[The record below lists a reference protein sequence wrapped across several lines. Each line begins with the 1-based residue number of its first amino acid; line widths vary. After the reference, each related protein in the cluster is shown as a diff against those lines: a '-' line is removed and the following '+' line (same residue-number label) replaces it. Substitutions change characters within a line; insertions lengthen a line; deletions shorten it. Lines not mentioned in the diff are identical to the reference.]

1 MAEKKYMFN
10 GVLREPKSDLERASV
25 GNPGTKEMYASE
37 IREAL
42 AQNRDDAKVKIP
54 MRPKKQEPFKMDLE
68 QIRKLINLKKIKDLQ
83 DKMNLEKNMAEG
95 GIMRTGLK
103 DGSPKYR
110 PGDFKLDDYA
120 SYMMNKKMY
129 YIPGD
134 EELGTF
140 DIDEVA
146 DMLEYGGYKKKAEGG
161 IMRANYARG
170 TDLEAGA
177 QPITIEGDIRPD
189 NMKMASESP
198 EEELDMLRDIELLQ
212 EMKEFEEFKKK
223 NPGGTYDDFKASNL
237 ISKKE
242 ISDLDL
248 ILKIMEI
255 EGDDFG
261 SATQKMQMYRRME
274 ENKKNKPKDP
284 GKKVRKIKLLAQG
297 GLSSLLGE

>member
-10 GVLREPKSDLERASV
+10 GVLREPMSDLERASV

-95 GIMRTGLK
+95 GIMR
-103 DGSPKYR
+103 
-110 PGDFKLDDYA
+110 
-120 SYMMNKKMY
+120 
-129 YIPGD
+129 
-134 EELGTF
+134 
-140 DIDEVA
+140 
-146 DMLEYGGYKKKAEGG
+146 
-161 IMRANYARG
+161 ANYARG
-170 TDLEAGA
+170 TNLEAGA

-198 EEELDMLRDIELLQ
+198 EEEEEMLRDIELLQ
-212 EMKEFEEFKKK
+212 EMKEFEEFRKN
-223 NPGGTYDDFKASNL
+223 NPGSTYDDFKSSKLA
-237 ISKKE
+237 KKE

-284 GKKVRKIKLLAQG
+284 AKGVRKIKLAQG
-297 GLSSLLGE
+297 GISALLGE

>member
-10 GVLREPKSDLERASV
+10 GVLREPMSDLERASV

-95 GIMRTGLK
+95 GIMR
-103 DGSPKYR
+103 
-110 PGDFKLDDYA
+110 
-120 SYMMNKKMY
+120 
-129 YIPGD
+129 
-134 EELGTF
+134 
-140 DIDEVA
+140 
-146 DMLEYGGYKKKAEGG
+146 
-161 IMRANYARG
+161 ANYARG

-198 EEELDMLRDIELLQ
+198 EEEEKMLRDIELLQ
-212 EMKEFEEFKKK
+212 EMKEFEEFKKN
-223 NPGGTYDDFKASNL
+223 NPGGTYDDFKSSKLA
-237 ISKKE
+237 KKE

-248 ILKIMEI
+248 ILKIMET
-255 EGDDFG
+255 EGDDYG

-274 ENKKNKPKDP
+274 RDKKNKPKDP
-284 GKKVRKIKLLAQG
+284 ASAVRKIKLAQG
-297 GLSSLLGE
+297 GISALLGE

>member
-10 GVLREPKSDLERASV
+10 GVLREPMSDLERASV

-54 MRPKKQEPFKMDLE
+54 MRPKKEEPFKMDLE

-83 DKMNLEKNMAEG
+83 DKMNLEKNM
-95 GIMRTGLK
+95 
-103 DGSPKYR
+103 
-110 PGDFKLDDYA
+110 
-120 SYMMNKKMY
+120 
-129 YIPGD
+129 
-134 EELGTF
+134 
-140 DIDEVA
+140 
-146 DMLEYGGYKKKAEGG
+146 AEGG

-198 EEELDMLRDIELLQ
+198 EEEEKMLRDIELLQ
-212 EMKEFEEFKKK
+212 EMKEFEEFKKN
-223 NPGGTYDDFKASNL
+223 NPGGTYDDFKSSKLA
-237 ISKKE
+237 KKE

-248 ILKIMEI
+248 ILKIMET
-255 EGDDFG
+255 EGDDYG

-274 ENKKNKPKDP
+274 RDKKNKPKDP
-284 GKKVRKIKLLAQG
+284 ASAVRKIKLAQG
-297 GLSSLLGE
+297 GISALLGE

>member
-10 GVLREPKSDLERASV
+10 GVLREPMSDLERASV

-95 GIMRTGLK
+95 GIMR
-103 DGSPKYR
+103 
-110 PGDFKLDDYA
+110 
-120 SYMMNKKMY
+120 
-129 YIPGD
+129 
-134 EELGTF
+134 
-140 DIDEVA
+140 
-146 DMLEYGGYKKKAEGG
+146 
-161 IMRANYARG
+161 ANYARG

-198 EEELDMLRDIELLQ
+198 EEELEMLRDIELLQ
-212 EMKEFEEFKKK
+212 EMKEFEEFRKN
-223 NPGGTYDDFKASNL
+223 NPGGTYDDFKS
-237 ISKKE
+237 SKLARKE

-248 ILKIMEI
+248 ILKIMET

-274 ENKKNKPKDP
+274 RDKKNKPKDP
-284 GKKVRKIKLLAQG
+284 ASAVRKIKLAQG

>member
-10 GVLREPKSDLERASV
+10 GVLREPMSDLERMSV

-42 AQNRDDAKVKIP
+42 AQNRDDAKVRIP
-54 MRPKKQEPFKMDLE
+54 MRPKKQKPFKMDLE

-83 DKMNLEKNMAEG
+83 DKMGSEKNMAEG

-103 DGSPKYR
+103 DGTPKYR
-110 PGDFKLDDYA
+110 PGDFKLADEA
-120 SYMMNKKMY
+120 SYYMKRPMF

-177 QPITIEGDIRPD
+177 QPITIEGDIRSN

-198 EEELDMLRDIELLQ
+198 QEELDMLRDIELLQ
-212 EMKEFEEFKKK
+212 EMDEFKEYLK
-223 NPGGTYDDFKASNL
+223 NNPSGTYDDFKS
-237 ISKKE
+237 SKLTRKE

-248 ILKIMEI
+248 ILKIMET

-261 SATQKMQMYRRME
+261 SATKKMEMYRKME
-274 ENKKNKPKDP
+274 ENKNKPKDP
-284 GKKVRKIKLLAQG
+284 ATAVRKIKLAQG

>member
-10 GVLREPKSDLERASV
+10 GVLREPMSDLERASV

-95 GIMRTGLK
+95 GIMR
-103 DGSPKYR
+103 
-110 PGDFKLDDYA
+110 
-120 SYMMNKKMY
+120 
-129 YIPGD
+129 
-134 EELGTF
+134 
-140 DIDEVA
+140 
-146 DMLEYGGYKKKAEGG
+146 
-161 IMRANYARG
+161 ANYARG

-198 EEELDMLRDIELLQ
+198 EEEEKMLRDIELLQ
-212 EMKEFEEFKKK
+212 EMKEFEEFRKN
-223 NPGGTYDDFKASNL
+223 NPGSTYDDFKS
-237 ISKKE
+237 SKLARKE

-248 ILKIMEI
+248 ILKIMET

-284 GKKVRKIKLLAQG
+284 AKGVRKIKLAQG
-297 GLSSLLGE
+297 GLSALLGE

>member
-95 GIMRTGLK
+95 GIMR
-103 DGSPKYR
+103 
-110 PGDFKLDDYA
+110 
-120 SYMMNKKMY
+120 
-129 YIPGD
+129 
-134 EELGTF
+134 
-140 DIDEVA
+140 
-146 DMLEYGGYKKKAEGG
+146 
-161 IMRANYARG
+161 ANYARG
-170 TDLEAGA
+170 TELEAGA
-177 QPITIEGDIRPD
+177 QPITIKGDIRPN
-189 NMKMASESP
+189 NMMMASESP
-198 EEELDMLRDIELLQ
+198 EEEEEMLRDIELLQ
-212 EMKEFEEFKKK
+212 EMKEFEEFRKN
-223 NPGGTYDDFKASNL
+223 NPGSTYDDFKSSKLA
-237 ISKKE
+237 KKE

-284 GKKVRKIKLLAQG
+284 AKGVRKIKLAQG
-297 GLSSLLGE
+297 GISALLGE

>member
-10 GVLREPKSDLERASV
+10 GVLREPMSDLERMSV

-54 MRPKKQEPFKMDLE
+54 MRPKKKEPFKIDLE

-95 GIMRTGLK
+95 GIMR
-103 DGSPKYR
+103 
-110 PGDFKLDDYA
+110 
-120 SYMMNKKMY
+120 
-129 YIPGD
+129 
-134 EELGTF
+134 
-140 DIDEVA
+140 
-146 DMLEYGGYKKKAEGG
+146 
-161 IMRANYARG
+161 ANYARG

-177 QPITIEGDIRPD
+177 QPITLKGDVRPD

-212 EMKEFEEFKKK
+212 EMKEFEEFRKN
-223 NPGGTYDDFKASNL
+223 NPGGTYDDFKASKL

-284 GKKVRKIKLLAQG
+284 AKGVRKIKLAQG
-297 GLSSLLGE
+297 GISALLGE